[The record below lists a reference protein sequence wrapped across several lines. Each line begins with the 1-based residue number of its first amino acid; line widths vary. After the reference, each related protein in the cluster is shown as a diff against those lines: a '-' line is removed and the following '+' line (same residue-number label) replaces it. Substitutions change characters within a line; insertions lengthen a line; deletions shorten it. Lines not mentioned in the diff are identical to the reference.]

1 MDHAMSS
8 LSRIANTPV
17 SAQPNALMIKLL
29 TKGFLLLTLALFT
42 GASAIFSLGGCHQGE
57 VKAPAPRPAL
67 AYQIKA
73 GAGSETELYAGEIRA
88 RVEVDH
94 AFRVGG
100 KIVQRMVD
108 AGATVKKGQALARLD
123 PQDIKLA
130 SDAATSQVAAQKTE
144 ADFAENE
151 LKRFRDLF
159 TRGFVSQSALDQ
171 KISLANAA
179 KARLDAVR
187 AQAAVS
193 LNQAGYAILVAEMD
207 GVVTQVMAEAGQVV
221 AQGQPV
227 MRIANPKEKELS
239 ISAAESKLGDFRKV
253 LAQAD
258 AKGATKNSGANLRV
272 ALWSQP
278 SKYYPARI
286 REIAGAADPVTRTY
300 AIRLSIQ
307 NPDEAIQLG
316 MTAYA
321 VFGTAN
327 ESNTLS
333 VPLSSIYVKGDP
345 KGDVVGVWL
354 IAADGKVSLKPVTV
368 LQYRETSAFIEP
380 LGGAAGGIK
389 AGDLIVAAGV
399 HKLRE
404 GEIVKPII
412 DQLIKGDGK
421 VAYAPNTPPAELAA
435 VAAADARVTA
445 SLPALRR

>member
-1 MDHAMSS
+1 MSS

-435 VAAADARVTA
+435 VAAADARVAA

>member
-1 MDHAMSS
+1 MSS